1 MKQFF
6 LSLKIRVK
14 LLAAF
19 GSILLLSVILIL
31 FSIGSINSILKHK
44 SVNEHVD
51 ALKLHLETLELAE
64 KEFLYEEYKSEQFLK
79 EQNSEAVSLFQKSY
93 AASKEIIANLENA
106 ELTSA
111 DKTLTPRLLQ
121 TLDSLSVEFNL
132 LVDLLGKRGFRDY
145 GSEGILRSAIHQVE
159 NSGFNI
165 DKATMLTL
173 RRHEKDFFLRK
184 DLRYQE
190 EFNNKISDFRSQL
203 QDDPT
208 LSGLIPYLKN
218 YQSEFAN
225 VVEIERQIGLKET
238 DGIRGR
244 VKHAFARIRPE
255 LEIFRD
261 GIRKRNEAEIL
272 QSKITLGILFSVQ
285 LIAGLVMAIV
295 YSNLLTKSIKEIRNG
310 MIHLAQ
316 GIFPEKLSVRTTEEL
331 GQTKL
336 AFNQFVDRLR
346 KATSFAQQLGS
357 GDLTVQYD
365 SNYADDVLAR
375 SLIQAQS
382 KLAEADARQYKI
394 NWTNQ
399 GIAAFNDILKN
410 ENENIG
416 SLADKI
422 LKQLVQFLGMNQGAL
437 YILERTG
444 TDIWLER
451 EATYAYDKK
460 KYHDHRVDVG
470 QGLLGQCVLEGHY
483 IYLKEIPRDYI
494 KITSGLGEATPRNV
508 IVVPLKVRS
517 VVMGVIELASF
528 QHLEQHHV
536 EFIERIAENI
546 ATVLSNKKT
555 NEETRRL
562 LDESQQRANALTQQ
576 EEEMRQNSE
585 ELLATQEEM
594 NRQRKSLEA
603 EINRLRKE
611 ISALRQE
618 EFA

>member
-1 MKQFF
+1 
-6 LSLKIRVK
+6 
-14 LLAAF
+14 
-19 GSILLLSVILIL
+19 
-31 FSIGSINSILKHK
+31 
-44 SVNEHVD
+44 
-51 ALKLHLETLELAE
+51 
-64 KEFLYEEYKSEQFLK
+64 
-79 EQNSEAVSLFQKSY
+79 
-93 AASKEIIANLENA
+93 
-106 ELTSA
+106 
-111 DKTLTPRLLQ
+111 
-121 TLDSLSVEFNL
+121 
-132 LVDLLGKRGFRDY
+132 
-145 GSEGILRSAIHQVE
+145 VE